1 MFILT
6 NKWVLHTYFTGQ
18 NTIFSPIALVL
29 QVLASFWFKK
39 RVKREK
45 KFADARTT
53 SVVFSFS
60 VSPSFYPLFA
70 QKWSEN
76 LENNCK
82 NWKNSEKL
90 NFNQQGWCAAPIA
103 GWNIQHP
110 QNNLKIMF
118 WQKIKKYGERHHLKH
133 QS

>member
-82 NWKNSEKL
+82 NWKKVKNSISTSK
-90 NFNQQGWCAAPIA
+90 G
-103 GWNIQHP
+103 GVQHP
-110 QNNLKIMF
+110 LLAEIYNTRKI
-118 WQKIKKYGERHHLKH
+118 ISR
-133 QS
+133 